1 MIIYIERNIALDQ
14 TFQVMYYTCNLK
26 KNSLTYVHVKIV
38 TLIWIQIQNGDPND
52 INLVI
57 WNMCL
62 NVSFLLMYRLLRS
75 VDNVQRYG
83 RMKNYLD
90 KEENLQLSII
100 TRSSH
105 NVPHNNEYKKCR

>member
-52 INLVI
+52 INFVI
-57 WNMCL
+57 
-62 NVSFLLMYRLLRS
+62 
-75 VDNVQRYG
+75 
-83 RMKNYLD
+83 
-90 KEENLQLSII
+90 
-100 TRSSH
+100 
-105 NVPHNNEYKKCR
+105 